1 MGKLKIEEEN
11 GDRRGKQK
19 KMEGE
24 DKKRNMQKERIRGGQ
39 KKEVVFS
46 AIQTD
51 TMRIVKAKKL
61 GNRPE

>member
-24 DKKRNMQKERIRGGQ
+24 DKKRNM
-39 KKEVVFS
+39 
-46 AIQTD
+46 
-51 TMRIVKAKKL
+51 
-61 GNRPE
+61 